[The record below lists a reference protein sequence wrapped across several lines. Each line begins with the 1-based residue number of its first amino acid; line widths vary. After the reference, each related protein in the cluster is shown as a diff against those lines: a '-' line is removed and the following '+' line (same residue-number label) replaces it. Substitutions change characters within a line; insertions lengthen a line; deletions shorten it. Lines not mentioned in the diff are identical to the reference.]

1 MKLLKTYKKYSV
13 KLLNMTKINNGIYI
27 LKTRLYII
35 GKGTG
40 HDDMTSQ
47 QRRKKNEK
55 RVVQALGCILAMT
68 MVVGSLTACGGKSE
82 KKAEK
87 KAGSDVKVAIICSA
101 AGQNDNGYNQSAV
114 EGAKKAA
121 DEFGIEYKVVE
132 PTTGV
137 PQALESLADDGYNV
151 IFNLEYDFE
160 ALIQGTGGAQPIAE
174 MYPDTT
180 FVCVNDNPNQDED
193 GNTIHDNVISVLF
206 DVHQASFVAGA
217 LTTLV
222 NENAETLF
230 GTDGYNF
237 TPADNGGRSVG
248 FIGGTNSNGITVFSY
263 GYIEGINY
271 EAEKLGVNYDYYAK
285 YDAGFA
291 DSATGS
297 TVAGTYY
304 NQGANIVFSVA
315 GSVGDGVA
323 SKAKEEGKL
332 AIQVDANKDDQQPGY
347 VLTSVIKN
355 TEVPVYDIVKEAVN
369 GKIDKM
375 DRAQTYSLAS
385 GAASITDLS
394 EISKHIQDSGKDK
407 WEEIKTEI
415 KDVEDKISDGT
426 IVVTDAQSGEEF
438 DASKCPNVTV
448 K

>member
-1 MKLLKTYKKYSV
+1 MK
-13 KLLNMTKINNGIYI
+13 
-27 LKTRLYII
+27 
-35 GKGTG
+35 
-40 HDDMTSQ
+40 
-47 QRRKKNEK
+47 K

-101 AGQNDNGYNQSAV
+101 VGQNDNGYNQSAV

>member
-1 MKLLKTYKKYSV
+1 MK
-13 KLLNMTKINNGIYI
+13 
-27 LKTRLYII
+27 
-35 GKGTG
+35 
-40 HDDMTSQ
+40 
-47 QRRKKNEK
+47 K

-323 SKAKEEGKL
+323 SKANEEGKL

>member
-1 MKLLKTYKKYSV
+1 MK
-13 KLLNMTKINNGIYI
+13 
-27 LKTRLYII
+27 
-35 GKGTG
+35 
-40 HDDMTSQ
+40 
-47 QRRKKNEK
+47 K

-315 GSVGDGVA
+315 SSVGDGVA

>member
-1 MKLLKTYKKYSV
+1 MK
-13 KLLNMTKINNGIYI
+13 
-27 LKTRLYII
+27 
-35 GKGTG
+35 
-40 HDDMTSQ
+40 
-47 QRRKKNEK
+47 K

-304 NQGANIVFSVA
+304 NQGANIVFSVV

>member
-1 MKLLKTYKKYSV
+1 MK
-13 KLLNMTKINNGIYI
+13 
-27 LKTRLYII
+27 
-35 GKGTG
+35 
-40 HDDMTSQ
+40 
-47 QRRKKNEK
+47 K

-193 GNTIHDNVISVLF
+193 GNTIHDHVISVLF
-206 DVHQASFVAGA
+206 DVYQASFVAGA

-438 DASKCPNVTV
+438 DSSKCPNVTV

>member
-1 MKLLKTYKKYSV
+1 MK
-13 KLLNMTKINNGIYI
+13 
-27 LKTRLYII
+27 
-35 GKGTG
+35 
-40 HDDMTSQ
+40 
-47 QRRKKNEK
+47 K

-193 GNTIHDNVISVLF
+193 GNAIHDNVISVLF

-407 WEEIKTEI
+407 WEEIK
-415 KDVEDKISDGT
+415 DVEDKISDGT

>member
-1 MKLLKTYKKYSV
+1 MK
-13 KLLNMTKINNGIYI
+13 
-27 LKTRLYII
+27 
-35 GKGTG
+35 
-40 HDDMTSQ
+40 
-47 QRRKKNEK
+47 K

-180 FVCVNDNPNQDED
+180 FVYVNDNPNQDED

>member
-1 MKLLKTYKKYSV
+1 MK
-13 KLLNMTKINNGIYI
+13 
-27 LKTRLYII
+27 
-35 GKGTG
+35 
-40 HDDMTSQ
+40 
-47 QRRKKNEK
+47 K
-55 RVVQALGCILAMT
+55 RVVQALGCILAMM

-438 DASKCPNVTV
+438 DASKCLNVTV

>member
-1 MKLLKTYKKYSV
+1 MK
-13 KLLNMTKINNGIYI
+13 
-27 LKTRLYII
+27 
-35 GKGTG
+35 
-40 HDDMTSQ
+40 
-47 QRRKKNEK
+47 K

-137 PQALESLADDGYNV
+137 PQALESLADDGYTV

>member
-1 MKLLKTYKKYSV
+1 MK
-13 KLLNMTKINNGIYI
+13 
-27 LKTRLYII
+27 
-35 GKGTG
+35 
-40 HDDMTSQ
+40 
-47 QRRKKNEK
+47 K

-271 EAEKLGVNYDYYAK
+271 EAEKPGVNYDYYAK

>member
-1 MKLLKTYKKYSV
+1 MK
-13 KLLNMTKINNGIYI
+13 
-27 LKTRLYII
+27 
-35 GKGTG
+35 
-40 HDDMTSQ
+40 
-47 QRRKKNEK
+47 K
-55 RVVQALGCILAMT
+55 RVVQALGCLLAMT

-82 KKAEK
+82 KKSRK

-180 FVCVNDNPNQDED
+180 FVCVNDNPNQDKD
-193 GNTIHDNVISVLF
+193 GKTIHDNVISVLF

-237 TPADNGGRSVG
+237 TPADDGGRSVG

-385 GAASITDLS
+385 VAASITDLS

-407 WEEIKTEI
+407 WEEIKAEI

>member
-1 MKLLKTYKKYSV
+1 MK
-13 KLLNMTKINNGIYI
+13 
-27 LKTRLYII
+27 
-35 GKGTG
+35 
-40 HDDMTSQ
+40 
-47 QRRKKNEK
+47 K

-217 LTTLV
+217 LTTMV
-222 NENAETLF
+222 KENAETLF

>member
-1 MKLLKTYKKYSV
+1 MK
-13 KLLNMTKINNGIYI
+13 
-27 LKTRLYII
+27 
-35 GKGTG
+35 
-40 HDDMTSQ
+40 
-47 QRRKKNEK
+47 K

-291 DSATGS
+291 DSATES

-438 DASKCPNVTV
+438 DSSKCPNVTV

>member
-1 MKLLKTYKKYSV
+1 MK
-13 KLLNMTKINNGIYI
+13 
-27 LKTRLYII
+27 
-35 GKGTG
+35 
-40 HDDMTSQ
+40 
-47 QRRKKNEK
+47 K

-347 VLTSVIKN
+347 VLISVIKN

>member
-1 MKLLKTYKKYSV
+1 M
-13 KLLNMTKINNGIYI
+13 GE
-27 LKTRLYII
+27 
-35 GKGTG
+35 
-40 HDDMTSQ
+40 
-47 QRRKKNEK
+47 RR
-55 RVVQALGCILAMT
+55 RQ
-68 MVVGSLTACGGKSE
+68 
-82 KKAEK
+82 
-87 KAGSDVKVAIICSA
+87 SDVRVALICSA

-114 EGAKKAA
+114 EGVKKAA

-137 PQALESLADDGYNV
+137 PQALESLADDGYNI

-180 FVCVNDNPNQDED
+180 FVCVNDNPNQDEN
-193 GNTIHDNVISVLF
+193 GNVIHENVISVLF
-206 DVHQASFVAGA
+206 DVQQASFVAGA

-222 NENAETLF
+222 NENTETLF
-230 GTDGYNF
+230 GTDEYNF
-237 TPADNGGRSVG
+237 TSAEDGGRSVG

-263 GYIEGINY
+263 GYIEGVNY
-271 EAEKLGVNYDYYAK
+271 EAEKLGVDYDYYAK

-304 NQGANIVFSVA
+304 NQGANIVFAVA

-347 VLTSVIKN
+347 ILTSVIKN

-369 GKIDKM
+369 GKLDDM
-375 DRAQTYSLAS
+375 EAAQTYSLAS
-385 GAASITDLS
+385 GATSITDLT
-394 EISKHIQDSGKDK
+394 EISKHVQESGKDK
-407 WEEIKTEI
+407 WEEIKAEI
-415 KDVEDKISDGT
+415 KEVEDKIADGT

>member
-1 MKLLKTYKKYSV
+1 MKKRWKKVLSV
-13 KLLNMTKINNGIYI
+13 LMV
-27 LKTRLYII
+27 
-35 GKGTG
+35 GTI
-40 HDDMTSQ
+40 M
-47 QRRKKNEK
+47 
-55 RVVQALGCILAMT
+55 
-68 MVVGSLTACGGKSE
+68 VGSLTACGGNKDE
-82 KKAEK
+82 KNGKN
-87 KAGSDVKVAIICSA
+87 SDVKVAIICSS

-114 EGAKKAA
+114 NGAKKAA
-121 DEFGIEYKVVE
+121 EELGVEYKVVE

-160 ALIQGTGGAQPIAE
+160 ALIQGTGGAAPIAE
-174 MYPDTT
+174 MYPETT
-180 FVCVNDNPNQDED
+180 FVCVNDNPNQDES
-193 GNTIHDNVISVLF
+193 GKPIHENVISVLF

-263 GYIEGINY
+263 GYLEGINY
-271 EAEKLGVNYDYYAK
+271 ESEKLGVNYDYYAK

-304 NQGANIVFSVA
+304 NQGANVVFSVA
-315 GSVGDGVA
+315 GSVGDGAA

-347 VLTSVIKN
+347 ILTSVIKN
-355 TEVPVYDIVKEAVN
+355 TEVPVYEIVKEAVE
-369 GKIDKM
+369 GKIKEM
-375 DRAQTYSLAS
+375 DRVQSYSLAS

-394 EISKHIQDSGKDK
+394 EISKHVQESGKAK
-407 WEEIKTEI
+407 WDEIKTEL
-415 KDVEDKISDGT
+415 EDIEKKIADGT
-426 IVVTDAQSGEEF
+426 IQVTNAQSGEKF
-438 DASKCPNVTV
+438 DPADCPNVTI

>member
-1 MKLLKTYKKYSV
+1 MK
-13 KLLNMTKINNGIYI
+13 
-27 LKTRLYII
+27 
-35 GKGTG
+35 
-40 HDDMTSQ
+40 
-47 QRRKKNEK
+47 K

-160 ALIQGTGGAQPIAE
+160 ALIQGTDGAQPIAE

>member
-1 MKLLKTYKKYSV
+1 MK
-13 KLLNMTKINNGIYI
+13 
-27 LKTRLYII
+27 
-35 GKGTG
+35 
-40 HDDMTSQ
+40 
-47 QRRKKNEK
+47 K
-55 RVVQALGCILAMT
+55 RVVQALECILAMT

-407 WEEIKTEI
+407 WGEIKTEI

>member
-1 MKLLKTYKKYSV
+1 MK
-13 KLLNMTKINNGIYI
+13 
-27 LKTRLYII
+27 
-35 GKGTG
+35 
-40 HDDMTSQ
+40 
-47 QRRKKNEK
+47 K

-323 SKAKEEGKL
+323 SKAKEEGKR

>member
-1 MKLLKTYKKYSV
+1 MK
-13 KLLNMTKINNGIYI
+13 
-27 LKTRLYII
+27 
-35 GKGTG
+35 
-40 HDDMTSQ
+40 
-47 QRRKKNEK
+47 K

-82 KKAEK
+82 KKADK

-101 AGQNDNGYNQSAV
+101 AGQNDNGYNPSAV
-114 EGAKKAA
+114 QGAKKAA